1 MTSYALES
9 SLRYDTFAEGN
20 NNWYPPASITVN
32 YQSNTVFSKFFE
44 VIIPYNGECF
54 IPILGLSDTLSHI
67 QNWLDTIDPT
77 QFIKFSYP
85 LYVGGEETRKTADS
99 IIKSINRCSRN
110 RRLAHIKTC
119 KGLDYYGGQG
129 LIFDELW
136 NPFMVCGFIINVDG
150 INKTMSVVR
159 PVCYVSPTVFVN
171 GDILSKAIVKKVI
184 PYISLHGISVHY
196 TYRGMIPFNNTNEF
210 RNVTV
215 TIAPIKGFIV
225 SPTKPGTIKSLDGK
239 PDTIENLDNSIW
251 EFLRKNIS
259 DLICQ

>member
-9 SLRYDTFAEGN
+9 SLRNNTFAEGED
-20 NNWYPPASITVN
+20 NWYQPASIAVN
-32 YQSNTVFSKFFE
+32 HQNNTVFSKFFE
-44 VIIPYNGECF
+44 VTVPYNGECF
-54 IPILGLSDTLSHI
+54 IPILGLSNTLSCI
-67 QNWLDTIDPT
+67 QDWFASVAPA
-77 QFIKFSYP
+77 QFTKFSYP

-99 IIKSINRCSRN
+99 IIQSINRCSRG

-150 INKTMSVVR
+150 INRTMSVVR
-159 PVCYVSPTVFVN
+159 PVCYVSPTVFLN
-171 GDILSKAIVKKVI
+171 GDILSRAIIKKVI
-184 PYISLHGISVHY
+184 PYISLHGISVP
-196 TYRGMIPFNNTNEF
+196 YRGRIPFNNTNEF
-210 RNVTV
+210 RNVSV

-225 SPTKPGTIKSLDGK
+225 SPTKPGTIKSLDRE

-259 DLICQ
+259 DLVCQ

>member
-9 SLRYDTFAEGN
+9 SLRNNTFAEGED
-20 NNWYPPASITVN
+20 NWYQPASIAVN
-32 YQSNTVFSKFFE
+32 HQNNTVFSKFFE
-44 VIIPYNGECF
+44 VTVPYNGECF
-54 IPILGLSDTLSHI
+54 IPILGLSNTLSCI
-67 QNWLDTIDPT
+67 QDWFASVAPA
-77 QFIKFSYP
+77 QFTKFSYP

-99 IIKSINRCSRN
+99 IIQSINRCSRG

-150 INKTMSVVR
+150 INRTMSVVR

-171 GDILSKAIVKKVI
+171 GDILSKAIIKKVI
-184 PYISLHGISVHY
+184 PYISLHGISVP
-196 TYRGMIPFNNTNEF
+196 YRGRIPFNNTNEF
-210 RNVTV
+210 RNVSV

-225 SPTKPGTIKSLDGK
+225 SPTKPGTIKSLDRE

-259 DLICQ
+259 DLVCQ

>member
-1 MTSYALES
+1 MISYALES
-9 SLRYDTFAEGN
+9 SLRNNTFAEGE
-20 NNWYPPASITVN
+20 NNWYPPASIAVN
-32 YQSNTVFSKFFE
+32 YQNNTVFSKFFE
-44 VIIPYNGECF
+44 VIVPYNGECF
-54 IPILGLSDTLSHI
+54 IPVLGLLDTLSHI
-67 QNWLDTIDPT
+67 QSWLDSIDPT
-77 QFIKFSYP
+77 QSIKFSYP

-99 IIKSINRCSRN
+99 IIQSINRCSRN

-150 INKTMSVVR
+150 INKTMSIVR

-171 GDILSKAIVKKVI
+171 GDILSKAIIKKVI
-184 PYISLHGISVHY
+184 PYISLHGISVPC
-196 TYRGMIPFNNTNEF
+196 RDRILFNTSEF

-225 SPTKPGTIKSLDGK
+225 SPTKPGTI
-239 PDTIENLDNSIW
+239 ENLDDSIW

-259 DLICQ
+259 DLVCQ

>member
-1 MTSYALES
+1 MISYALES
-9 SLRYDTFAEGN
+9 SLRNNTFAEGE
-20 NNWYPPASITVN
+20 NNWYPPASIAVN
-32 YQSNTVFSKFFE
+32 YQNNTVFSKFFE

-54 IPILGLSDTLSHI
+54 IPVLGLLDTLSRI
-67 QNWLDTIDPT
+67 QGWLDTIDPT
-77 QFIKFSYP
+77 QFIRFSYP

-99 IIKSINRCSRN
+99 IIQSINRCSRS
-110 RRLAHIKTC
+110 RRLAHIRTC

-136 NPFMVCGFIINVDG
+136 KPLMVCGFIINVDG
-150 INKTMSVVR
+150 INKTMSIVR

-171 GDILSKAIVKKVI
+171 GDILSKAIIKKVI
-184 PYISLHGISVHY
+184 PYISLHGISVP
-196 TYRGMIPFNNTNEF
+196 YRDRILFNTNEF

-215 TIAPIKGFIV
+215 TITPIKGFIV
-225 SPTKPGTIKSLDGK
+225 SPTKPGTI
-239 PDTIENLDNSIW
+239 ENLDDSIW

>member
-1 MTSYALES
+1 MISYALES
-9 SLRYDTFAEGN
+9 SLRNNTFAEGE
-20 NNWYPPASITVN
+20 NNWYPPASIAVN
-32 YQSNTVFSKFFE
+32 YQNNTVFSKFFE

-54 IPILGLSDTLSHI
+54 IPVLGLSDTLSRI
-67 QNWLDTIDPT
+67 QDWLDTIDPA

-99 IIKSINRCSRN
+99 IIQSINRCSRS
-110 RRLAHIKTC
+110 RRLAHIKTY

-136 NPFMVCGFIINVDG
+136 NLFMVCGFIINVDG
-150 INKTMSVVR
+150 INKAMSFVR

-171 GDILSKAIVKKVI
+171 GDILSKAIIRKVI
-184 PYISLHGISVHY
+184 PYISLHGISVP
-196 TYRGMIPFNNTNEF
+196 YRDRILFNTSEF
-210 RNVTV
+210 KNVTV

-225 SPTKPGTIKSLDGK
+225 SPTKPGTTKSLDGK
-239 PDTIENLDNSIW
+239 PDTIENLDDSIW

>member
-9 SLRYDTFAEGN
+9 SIRNNTFAEGE
-20 NNWYPPASITVN
+20 NNWYQPASIAVN
-32 YQSNTVFSKFFE
+32 YQNNTVFSKFFE

-54 IPILGLSDTLSHI
+54 IPVLGLSETLSRIHD
-67 QNWLDTIDPT
+67 WLDTIDPT

-99 IIKSINRCSRN
+99 IIQSINRCSRV
-110 RRLAHIKTC
+110 RRLAHIKTY

-150 INKTMSVVR
+150 INKTVSVVR

-171 GDILSKAIVKKVI
+171 GDILSKAIIKKII
-184 PYISLHGISVHY
+184 PYISLHGISVPV
-196 TYRGMIPFNNTNEF
+196 RDRALLNTTEF
-210 RNVTV
+210 RNVSV
-215 TIAPIKGFIV
+215 TIAPIKGFII
-225 SPTKPGTIKSLDGK
+225 SPTKPGTIKSLDRE

>member
-9 SLRYDTFAEGN
+9 SIRNNTFAEGED
-20 NNWYPPASITVN
+20 NWYQPASIAVN
-32 YQSNTVFSKFFE
+32 YQNNTVFSKFFE

-54 IPILGLSDTLSHI
+54 IPVLGLSETLSRI
-67 QNWLDTIDPT
+67 QNWLDSMNPA

-99 IIKSINRCSRN
+99 IIQSINRCSRG

-150 INKTMSVVR
+150 IHRTMSVVR

-171 GDILSKAIVKKVI
+171 GDILSKAIIKKVI
-184 PYISLHGISVHY
+184 PYISLHGISVPVRH
-196 TYRGMIPFNNTNEF
+196 RIPFNTTEF
-210 RNVTV
+210 RNVPV

-225 SPTKPGTIKSLDGK
+225 SPTKPGTIKSLDRE

-259 DLICQ
+259 DLVCR

>member
-9 SLRYDTFAEGN
+9 SIRNNTFVEGE
-20 NNWYPPASITVN
+20 NNWYQPVSIAVN
-32 YQSNTVFSKFFE
+32 YQNNTVFSKFFE
-44 VIIPYNGECF
+44 VIVPYNGECF
-54 IPILGLSDTLSHI
+54 IPILGLSNTLSCI
-67 QNWLDTIDPT
+67 QDWFASVAPA
-77 QFIKFSYP
+77 QFTKFSYP

-99 IIKSINRCSRN
+99 IIQSINRCSRG

-150 INKTMSVVR
+150 INRTMSVVR

-184 PYISLHGISVHY
+184 PFISLHGISVPV
-196 TYRGMIPFNNTNEF
+196 RDIALFNTNEF
-210 RNVTV
+210 RNVSVTV
-215 TIAPIKGFIV
+215 APIKGFIV
-225 SPTKPGTIKSLDGK
+225 SPTKPGTIKSLDK
-239 PDTIENLDNSIW
+239 EPDTIENLDNSIW

-259 DLICQ
+259 DLVCQ

>member
-1 MTSYALES
+1 MTSYTLES
-9 SLRYDTFAEGN
+9 SLRYSTFAEN
-20 NNWYPPASITVN
+20 NNWYQPASIAVN
-32 YQSNTVFSKFFE
+32 YQNNTVFSKFFE

-54 IPILGLSDTLSHI
+54 IPILGLSDTLSSI
-67 QNWLDTIDPT
+67 QDWLDSIDPA
-77 QFIKFSYP
+77 QSIKFSYP

-99 IIKSINRCSRN
+99 IIQSINRCSRN

-171 GDILSKAIVKKVI
+171 GDILSKAIIKKVI
-184 PYISLHGISVHY
+184 PYISLHGISVP
-196 TYRGMIPFNNTNEF
+196 YRDRFPFNNTNEF
-210 RNVTV
+210 KNVTV
-215 TIAPIKGFIV
+215 TITPIKGFIV
-225 SPTKPGTIKSLDGK
+225 SPTKPGTI
-239 PDTIENLDNSIW
+239 ENLDDSIW

>member
-9 SLRYDTFAEGN
+9 SLRNNTFAEGE
-20 NNWYPPASITVN
+20 NNWYQPASVAVN
-32 YQSNTVFSKFFE
+32 YQNNTVFSKFFE

-54 IPILGLSDTLSHI
+54 IPILGLSDTLFHI
-67 QNWLDTIDPT
+67 QNWFNTIDPT
-77 QFIKFSYP
+77 QFIRLSYP

-99 IIKSINRCSRN
+99 IIQSINRCSRS

-150 INKTMSVVR
+150 INKTVSVVR
-159 PVCYVSPTVFVN
+159 PVCCVSPTVFVN
-171 GDILSKAIVKKVI
+171 GDILSKAIIKKVI
-184 PYISLHGISVHY
+184 PYISLHGISVPNIG
-196 TYRGMIPFNNTNEF
+196 RIPFNSTNEF

-225 SPTKPGTIKSLDGK
+225 SPTKPGTIKSLDK
-239 PDTIENLDNSIW
+239 RPDTIENLDSSIW

>member
-9 SLRYDTFAEGN
+9 SLRYNTFAEGN
-20 NNWYPPASITVN
+20 NNWYQPASIAVN
-32 YQSNTVFSKFFE
+32 YQNNTVFSKFFE

-54 IPILGLSDTLSHI
+54 IPVLGLSDTLSRI
-67 QNWLDTIDPT
+67 QDWLDTIDPT

-85 LYVGGEETRKTADS
+85 LYVGGEETRKTADF
-99 IIKSINRCSRN
+99 IIQSINRCPRS

-136 NPFMVCGFIINVDG
+136 NPFIVCGFIINVDG

-171 GDILSKAIVKKVI
+171 GDILSKAIIKKVI
-184 PYISLHGISVHY
+184 PYISLHGISVPY
-196 TYRGMIPFNNTNEF
+196 GDRFPFNNTNEF
-210 RNVTV
+210 KNVTV
-215 TIAPIKGFIV
+215 TITPIKGFIV
-225 SPTKPGTIKSLDGK
+225 SPTKPGTI
-239 PDTIENLDNSIW
+239 ENLDDSIW

>member
-9 SLRYDTFAEGN
+9 SLRNDTFAEGED
-20 NNWYPPASITVN
+20 NWYQPAPIAVN
-32 YQSNTVFSKFFE
+32 YQNNTVFSKFFE

-54 IPILGLSDTLSHI
+54 IPILGLSDTLSRI
-67 QNWLDTIDPT
+67 QDWLDTIDPT
-77 QFIKFSYP
+77 QFIRLSYP
-85 LYVGGEETRKTADS
+85 LYVGGEETRKTANS
-99 IIKSINRCSRN
+99 IIQSINRCSRSC
-110 RRLAHIKTC
+110 RLAHIKTC

-159 PVCYVSPTVFVN
+159 PVCYVSPTIFVN
-171 GDILSKAIVKKVI
+171 GDILSKAIIKKVI
-184 PYISLHGISVHY
+184 PYISLHGISVPCIG
-196 TYRGMIPFNNTNEF
+196 RIPFNNTNEF
-210 RNVTV
+210 RIVTV

-225 SPTKPGTIKSLDGK
+225 SPTKPGTIKSLDKK
-239 PDTIENLDNSIW
+239 PDTIENLDSSIW

>member
-9 SLRYDTFAEGN
+9 SLRNNTFAEGE
-20 NNWYPPASITVN
+20 NNWYQPASIAVN
-32 YQSNTVFSKFFE
+32 YQNNTVFSKFFE

-54 IPILGLSDTLSHI
+54 IPILGLSDTLSRI
-67 QNWLDTIDPT
+67 QDWLDTIDPT
-77 QFIKFSYP
+77 QFIRFSYP

-99 IIKSINRCSRN
+99 IIQSINRCSRG

-150 INKTMSVVR
+150 INKTVSVVR
-159 PVCYVSPTVFVN
+159 PVCYISPTVFVN
-171 GDILSKAIVKKVI
+171 GDILSKAIIKKVV
-184 PYISLHGISVHY
+184 PYISLHGISVPNIG
-196 TYRGMIPFNNTNEF
+196 RLPFNNTNEF

-225 SPTKPGTIKSLDGK
+225 SPTKPGTIK
-239 PDTIENLDNSIW
+239 NLDSSIW

>member
-1 MTSYALES
+1 MISYALES
-9 SLRYDTFAEGN
+9 SLRNNTFAEGE
-20 NNWYPPASITVN
+20 NNWYQPASIAVN
-32 YQSNTVFSKFFE
+32 YQNNTVFSKFFE

-54 IPILGLSDTLSHI
+54 IPVLGLSETLSHI
-67 QNWLDTIDPT
+67 QDWLDSIDPA
-77 QFIKFSYP
+77 QFMKFSYP

-99 IIKSINRCSRN
+99 IIQSINRCSRN

-136 NPFMVCGFIINVDG
+136 KPLMVCGFIINVNG
-150 INKTMSVVR
+150 INKTISIVR
-159 PVCYVSPTVFVN
+159 PVCYVSPTIFVN
-171 GDILSKAIVKKVI
+171 GDILSKAIIKKVI
-184 PYISLHGISVHY
+184 PYISLHGISVP
-196 TYRGMIPFNNTNEF
+196 YRDRIPSNTNEF

-215 TIAPIKGFIV
+215 TITPIKGFIV
-225 SPTKPGTIKSLDGK
+225 SPTKPGTIKSLDKK
-239 PDTIENLDNSIW
+239 PDTIENLDDSIW

>member
-9 SLRYDTFAEGN
+9 SLRNDTFAEGN
-20 NNWYPPASITVN
+20 DNWYQPASIAVN
-32 YQSNTVFSKFFE
+32 YQNNTVFSKFFE
-44 VIIPYNGECF
+44 VTVPYNGECF
-54 IPILGLSDTLSHI
+54 IPILGLSNTLSCI
-67 QNWLDTIDPT
+67 QDWFASVAPA
-77 QFIKFSYP
+77 QFTKFSYP

-99 IIKSINRCSRN
+99 IIQSINRCSRG

-150 INKTMSVVR
+150 INRTMSVVR

-171 GDILSKAIVKKVI
+171 GDILSKAIIKKVI
-184 PYISLHGISVHY
+184 PYISLHGISAP
-196 TYRGMIPFNNTNEF
+196 YRGRIPFDNTNEF
-210 RNVTV
+210 RNVSV

-225 SPTKPGTIKSLDGK
+225 SPTKPGTIKSLDRE

-259 DLICQ
+259 DLVCQ

>member
-9 SLRYDTFAEGN
+9 SLRYNTFAEGN
-20 NNWYPPASITVN
+20 NNWYQPASIAVN
-32 YQSNTVFSKFFE
+32 YQNNTVFSKFFE

-54 IPILGLSDTLSHI
+54 IPVLGLSDTLSRI
-67 QNWLDTIDPT
+67 QDWLDTIDPT

-99 IIKSINRCSRN
+99 IIQSINRCSRS

-136 NPFMVCGFIINVDG
+136 NPFIVCGFIINVDG

-171 GDILSKAIVKKVI
+171 GDILSKAIIKKVI
-184 PYISLHGISVHY
+184 PYISLHGISVP
-196 TYRGMIPFNNTNEF
+196 YRDRFPFNNTNEF
-210 RNVTV
+210 KNVTV
-215 TIAPIKGFIV
+215 TITPIKGFIV
-225 SPTKPGTIKSLDGK
+225 SPTKPGTI
-239 PDTIENLDNSIW
+239 ENLDDSIW

>member
-9 SLRYDTFAEGN
+9 SLRNNTFAEGE
-20 NNWYPPASITVN
+20 NNWYQPASIAVN
-32 YQSNTVFSKFFE
+32 YQNNTVFSKFFE

-54 IPILGLSDTLSHI
+54 IPILGLSDTLSRI
-67 QNWLDTIDPT
+67 QDWLDTIDPT
-77 QFIKFSYP
+77 QFIRFSYP

-99 IIKSINRCSRN
+99 IIQSINRCSRG

-150 INKTMSVVR
+150 INKTVSVVR
-159 PVCYVSPTVFVN
+159 PVCYISPTVFVN
-171 GDILSKAIVKKVI
+171 GDILSKAIIKKVV
-184 PYISLHGISVHY
+184 PYISLHGISVPNIG
-196 TYRGMIPFNNTNEF
+196 RLPFNNTNEF

-225 SPTKPGTIKSLDGK
+225 SPTKPGTIKSLDS
-239 PDTIENLDNSIW
+239 SIW

>member
-1 MTSYALES
+1 MISYALES
-9 SLRYDTFAEGN
+9 SLRNNTFAEGEN
-20 NNWYPPASITVN
+20 KYQPASIAVN
-32 YQSNTVFSKFFE
+32 YQNNTVFSKFFE

-54 IPILGLSDTLSHI
+54 IPVLGLSETLSNI
-67 QNWLDTIDPT
+67 QDWLDSIDPA
-77 QFIKFSYP
+77 QFMKFSYP

-99 IIKSINRCSRN
+99 IIQSINRCSRN

-136 NPFMVCGFIINVDG
+136 NPLMVCGFIINVNG
-150 INKTMSVVR
+150 INKTISIVR
-159 PVCYVSPTVFVN
+159 PVCYVSPTIFVN
-171 GDILSKAIVKKVI
+171 GDILSKAIIKKVI
-184 PYISLHGISVHY
+184 PYISLHGISVP
-196 TYRGMIPFNNTNEF
+196 YRDRIPSNTNEF

-215 TIAPIKGFIV
+215 TITPIKGFIV
-225 SPTKPGTIKSLDGK
+225 SPTKPGTIKSLDKK
-239 PDTIENLDNSIW
+239 PDTIENLDDSRG

>member
-9 SLRYDTFAEGN
+9 SLRNNTFAEGED
-20 NNWYPPASITVN
+20 NWYQPASIAVN
-32 YQSNTVFSKFFE
+32 YQNNTVFSKFFE
-44 VIIPYNGECF
+44 VTVPYNGECF
-54 IPILGLSDTLSHI
+54 IPILGLSKTLSHI
-67 QNWLDTIDPT
+67 QNWLDSMTPA
-77 QFIKFSYP
+77 QFTKFSYP

-99 IIKSINRCSRN
+99 IIQSINRCSRG

-150 INKTMSVVR
+150 INRTMSVVR

-171 GDILSKAIVKKVI
+171 GDILSKAIIKKVI
-184 PYISLHGISVHY
+184 PYISLHGISAPYGVSVLS
-196 TYRGMIPFNNTNEF
+196 NTNEL
-210 RNVTV
+210 RNVSV
-215 TIAPIKGFIV
+215 TIVPIKGFIV
-225 SPTKPGTIKSLDGK
+225 SPTKPGTIKSLDRE

-259 DLICQ
+259 DLVCQ

>member
-9 SLRYDTFAEGN
+9 SLRNNTFAEGED
-20 NNWYPPASITVN
+20 NWYQPASTAVN
-32 YQSNTVFSKFFE
+32 YQNNTVFSKFFE

-54 IPILGLSDTLSHI
+54 IPVLGLSNTLSCI
-67 QNWLDTIDPT
+67 QDWFASVAPA
-77 QFIKFSYP
+77 QFTKFSYP
-85 LYVGGEETRKTADS
+85 LYIGGEETRKTADS
-99 IIKSINRCSRN
+99 IIQSINRCSRG
-110 RRLAHIKTC
+110 RRLTHIKTC

-150 INKTMSVVR
+150 INKTISAVR

-171 GDILSKAIVKKVI
+171 GDILSKAIIKKVI
-184 PYISLHGISVHY
+184 PYISLHGISAP
-196 TYRGMIPFNNTNEF
+196 YRGRIPFNNTNEF
-210 RNVTV
+210 RNVPV

-225 SPTKPGTIKSLDGK
+225 SPTKPGTIKSLDRE

-251 EFLRKNIS
+251 EFLRNNIS
-259 DLICQ
+259 DLVCQ

>member
-9 SLRYDTFAEGN
+9 SLRNNTFAEGED
-20 NNWYPPASITVN
+20 NWYQPASIAVN
-32 YQSNTVFSKFFE
+32 YQNNTVFSKFFE
-44 VIIPYNGECF
+44 VTVPYNGECF
-54 IPILGLSDTLSHI
+54 IPILGLSKTLSHI
-67 QNWLDTIDPT
+67 QNWLDSMTPA

-99 IIKSINRCSRN
+99 IIQSINRCSRG

-150 INKTMSVVR
+150 INRTMSVVR

-171 GDILSKAIVKKVI
+171 GDILSKAIIKKVI
-184 PYISLHGISVHY
+184 PYISLHGISAPYGVSVLS
-196 TYRGMIPFNNTNEF
+196 NTNEL
-210 RNVTV
+210 RNVSV
-215 TIAPIKGFIV
+215 TIAPINGFII
-225 SPTKPGTIKSLDGK
+225 SPTKPGTIKSLDKK

-251 EFLRKNIS
+251 DFLLKNVN
-259 DLICQ
+259 DLVCQ

>member
-1 MTSYALES
+1 MISYALES
-9 SLRYDTFAEGN
+9 SLRNNTFAEGE
-20 NNWYPPASITVN
+20 NNWYPPASIAVN

-54 IPILGLSDTLSHI
+54 IPVLGLSEALSRI
-67 QNWLDTIDPT
+67 QNWLDSIDPA

-99 IIKSINRCSRN
+99 IIQSINRCSRS

-136 NPFMVCGFIINVDG
+136 NLFMVCGFIINVDG
-150 INKTMSVVR
+150 INKTMSFVR
-159 PVCYVSPTVFVN
+159 PVCYVSPTIFVN
-171 GDILSKAIVKKVI
+171 GDILSKAIIKKVI
-184 PYISLHGISVHY
+184 PYISLHGISVP
-196 TYRGMIPFNNTNEF
+196 YRDRILFNTSEF

-225 SPTKPGTIKSLDGK
+225 SPTKPGTTKSLDGK
-239 PDTIENLDNSIW
+239 PDTIENLDDSIW

>member
-1 MTSYALES
+1 MISYALES
-9 SLRYDTFAEGN
+9 SLRNNTFAEGK
-20 NNWYPPASITVN
+20 NNWYPPASIAVN
-32 YQSNTVFSKFFE
+32 YQNNTVFSKFFE

-54 IPILGLSDTLSHI
+54 IPVLGLSDTLSRI
-67 QNWLDTIDPT
+67 QSWLDSIDPA
-77 QFIKFSYP
+77 QSIKFSYP
-85 LYVGGEETRKTADS
+85 LYVGGEETRKTADA
-99 IIKSINRCSRN
+99 IIQSINRCSRS

-150 INKTMSVVR
+150 INKTMSIVR

-171 GDILSKAIVKKVI
+171 GDILSKAIIKKVI
-184 PYISLHGISVHY
+184 PYISLHGIS
-196 TYRGMIPFNNTNEF
+196 RILFNTNEF

-225 SPTKPGTIKSLDGK
+225 SPTKPS
-239 PDTIENLDNSIW
+239 TIENLDDSIW

>member
-9 SLRYDTFAEGN
+9 SLRNNTFAEGE
-20 NNWYPPASITVN
+20 NNWYQPASIAVN
-32 YQSNTVFSKFFE
+32 YQNNTVFSKFFE

-54 IPILGLSDTLSHI
+54 IPVLGLSETLSRI
-67 QNWLDTIDPT
+67 QNWLDSMDPA

-85 LYVGGEETRKTADS
+85 LYVGGEETRKTVDS
-99 IIKSINRCSRN
+99 IIQSINRCSLG
-110 RRLAHIKTC
+110 RRLTHIKTY

-136 NPFMVCGFIINVDG
+136 NPFMVCGYIIKIDSS
-150 INKTMSVVR
+150 NKSIFVVR

-184 PYISLHGISVHY
+184 PFISLHGISVPARH
-196 TYRGMIPFNNTNEF
+196 RVLFNTTEF
-210 RNVTV
+210 RNVSV

-225 SPTKPGTIKSLDGK
+225 SPTKPGTIKSLDRE

>member
-1 MTSYALES
+1 MTSYALEF
-9 SLRYDTFAEGN
+9 SLRNNTFAEGEN
-20 NNWYPPASITVN
+20 HWYNPAPLAIN
-32 YQSNTVFSKFFE
+32 YKNNTVFSKFFE

-54 IPILGLSDTLSHI
+54 IPVLGLSDTISRIHD
-67 QNWLDTIDPT
+67 WLDSIDPA
-77 QFIKFSYP
+77 QSIKLSYP
-85 LYVGGEETRKTADS
+85 LYVGGEETKKTADS
-99 IIKSINRCSRN
+99 IIQSINRCSRD
-110 RRLAHIKTC
+110 RRLAHIETC

-171 GDILSKAIVKKVI
+171 GDILSKAIIKKII
-184 PYISLHGISVHY
+184 PYISLHGISVPA
-196 TYRGMIPFNNTNEF
+196 RNRALFNTTEF
-210 RNVTV
+210 RNVSV

-225 SPTKPGTIKSLDGK
+225 SPTK